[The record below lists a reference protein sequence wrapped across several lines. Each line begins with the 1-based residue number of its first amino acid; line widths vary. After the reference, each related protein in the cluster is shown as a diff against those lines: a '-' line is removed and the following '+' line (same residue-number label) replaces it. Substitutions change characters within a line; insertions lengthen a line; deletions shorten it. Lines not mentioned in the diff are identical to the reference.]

1 MQDHVNWLPPSHG
14 YVQCNSD
21 VAIFSAQNRV
31 GMGACVRDSAGCLTP
46 AYSMWIPSTMTTVE
60 GEAWGLLQS
69 LNWLVSMNLEFIE
82 LERKQVVTDIYNV
95 KTDLSEYGSLL

>member
-1 MQDHVNWLPPSHG
+1 MNWLPLSHG

-21 VAIFSAQNRV
+21 VAIVSAQNGV
-31 GMGACVRDSAGCLTP
+31 GMGACVHDSACRLTP
-46 AYSMWIPSTMTTVE
+46 AYSMWIPSTMTAVE

-69 LNWLVSMNLEFIE
+69 LKWLVSMNLEFIE
-82 LERKQVVTDIYNV
+82 LESKQVVTDIYNV